1 MSKNNGSSDGKPDVD
16 ALRDDIKQTR
26 AELGET
32 VQALAAKAD
41 VKARAKDQVEQT
53 KQRVKAQAVQATD
66 KVREAALQATDKV
79 KGTAVQATGKVKDT
93 ASHATEK
100 VRGGTASTGSTGT
113 EAITTDSA
121 TLGSTG
127 GAVRVSGPT
136 GDSGASVAL
145 KRAQLSAQNA
155 GVRIRNNPKPAA
167 GVLAAG
173 AAILIV
179 LLIVR
184 GRRR

>member
-1 MSKNNGSSDGKPDVD
+1 VSKNGVGQEKPDVA

-26 AELGET
+26 VELGET

-66 KVREAALQATDKV
+66 KVREAALLATDKVRGTAVQATDRV
-79 KGTAVQATGKVKDT
+79 KGTAVQATD
-93 ASHATEK
+93 K
-100 VRGGTASTGSTGT
+100 VR
-113 EAITTDSA
+113 E
-121 TLGSTG
+121 
-127 GAVRVSGPT
+127 
-136 GDSGASVAL
+136 SGALDAGARVRRNPVPVA
-145 KRAQLSAQNA
+145 A
-155 GVRIRNNPKPAA
+155 
-167 GVLAAG
+167 VLAAG
-173 AAILIV
+173 AALAVV